1 MNSESSESS
10 EEDFGGNF
18 EEISE
23 NDSDDNLSIQ
33 CLPLKRK
40 IKEDAE
46 KIQEL
51 EARIGDLEQ
60 QLKKA
65 KSINNKLN
73 KKYKKLQK
81 LHH

>member
-1 MNSESSESS
+1 
-10 EEDFGGNF
+10 
-18 EEISE
+18 
-23 NDSDDNLSIQ
+23 
-33 CLPLKRK
+33 LPLKRK
-40 IKEDAE
+40 IKEDTE

>member
-1 MNSESSESS
+1 
-10 EEDFGGNF
+10 
-18 EEISE
+18 
-23 NDSDDNLSIQ
+23 
-33 CLPLKRK
+33 LPLKRK